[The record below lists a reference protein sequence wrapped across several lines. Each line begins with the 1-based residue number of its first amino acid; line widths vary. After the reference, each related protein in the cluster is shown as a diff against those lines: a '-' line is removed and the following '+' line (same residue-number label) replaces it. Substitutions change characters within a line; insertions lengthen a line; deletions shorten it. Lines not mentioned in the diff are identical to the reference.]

1 MTLQPNTT
9 LQQGRYRIIEVLGQG
24 GFGITYLAEQ
34 VMAERKV
41 CIKEFFPKDFYNRD
55 NSTNGVSLGTQ
66 GSAEYMERFKEKFIK
81 EAKTIAKFD
90 HPNIIHI
97 FDVFEENNTCYY
109 VMEYIEGESLHDHVQ
124 RTGPMDEQSA
134 LRYIREAGAAIAHI
148 HQNSVN
154 HLDIKPSNIMVRHSD
169 DRAILIDFGVS
180 KHYDKDGS
188 QTSTTPVGLSHGFA
202 PMEQYREG
210 GVSSFSP
217 ETDIY
222 SLGATLYSILTAT
235 IPPMASDVAEDGLPK
250 LPEHINATTCRAIE
264 RAMEMRRKDRPHSIE
279 EFFTLLDGSAI
290 PTQSKSPK
298 VAPIP
303 VSEETVIGQP
313 QIDTPKV
320 APAPAP
326 ASEETVIGTP
336 TAGATTPSPAP
347 ATPKKEW
354 TPKYAVDNKG
364 GKKSSEPKKK
374 SKIGIIIAIIVGLL
388 LIGCGLYFVID
399 ANNSNNASD
408 GSDSYYS
415 EPASYYT
422 MECAA
427 DAIEADAAG
436 ECYGYDAPAAEEY
449 YEEVCEAPAAEEY
462 YEEVCEAPAEVAVAS
477 DVFMSDD
484 GYVYDDGAYLDG
496 EIYYND
502 NGGYSYYLDDGRFVY
517 VDNYGYKSYY
527 RFDEYNNMYD
537 ENWNFIMGPDGESYP
552 VYE

>member
-55 NSTNGVSLGTQ
+55 NNTNGVSLGTQ

-109 VMEYIEGESLHDHVQ
+109 VMEYIDGESLHDRVQ
-124 RTGPMDEQSA
+124 RTGPMNEEEA
-134 LRYIREAGAAIAHI
+134 IRYIREAGAALAHI

-222 SLGATLYSILTAT
+222 SLGASLYSILTAT

-264 RAMEMRRKDRPHSIE
+264 RAMEMRRKDRPHSVE
-279 EFFTLLDGSAI
+279 EFFTLLDGGAI
-290 PTQSKSPK
+290 PTQSESPK

-320 APAPAP
+320 APAPTP
-326 ASEETVIGTP
+326 TSEETVIGTP

-354 TPKYAVDNKG
+354 TPKYTVDNKG

-374 SKIGIIIAIIVGLL
+374 SKTGIIIAIIVGLL
-388 LIGCGLYFVID
+388 LIGGGLFFIIG

-415 EPASYYT
+415 EQASNDK
-422 MECAA
+422 MEYVAE
-427 DAIEADAAG
+427 AIEADAA
-436 ECYGYDAPAAEEY
+436 EEWVVYEEPAAEEWVIDG
-449 YEEVCEAPAAEEY
+449 EPAAEEC
-462 YEEVCEAPAEVAVAS
+462 YEYEKPAEVAVAS

-484 GYVYDDGAYLDG
+484 GYVYDDGAYLEG

-517 VDNYGYKSYY
+517 IDEYGNKSYY